1 MQVEELLQQT
11 QIAVEMEELQN
22 VKTESLQKHR
32 LYLEKANFELKRN
45 LSIQKRTFSI
55 DHSNQEHALHMHSKA
70 AVNTAKLLEAKGKL
84 IRSLENQIDEMDWS
98 MRRRLEQLR
107 ERLAGAEDRID
118 YQKRES
124 AQLQN
129 DLNQRDLRIASLSN
143 QLERVYGLLA
153 AKHTVTKLIS
163 YLLVEETQ
171 RNYENEMRLSACR
184 QCPDCESRR
193 DMNAK
198 IFTLNS
204 KLLRRKMRGRSLSPS
219 QWLGRS

>member
-1 MQVEELLQQT
+1 
-11 QIAVEMEELQN
+11 
-22 VKTESLQKHR
+22 
-32 LYLEKANFELKRN
+32 
-45 LSIQKRTFSI
+45 
-55 DHSNQEHALHMHSKA
+55 MHSKA
-70 AVNTAKLLEAKGKL
+70 AVNTAKLLEAKDKL
-84 IRSLENQIDEMDWS
+84 NRSLEDQLEEMGWS
-98 MRRRLEQLR
+98 MGRRLEQMR
-107 ERLAGAEDRID
+107 KRLAGSEDRID

-143 QLERVYGLLA
+143 QLERVYSLLA
-153 AKHTVTKLIS
+153 AKHTETRLIS

-171 RNYENEMRLSACR
+171 RNYENEMRLSARR

-204 KLLRRKMRGRSLSPS
+204 KLLRRKMRSRSLSPS